1 MTQEQRDK
9 WVEALRSGKYEQG
22 NKFLR
27 LGDRYCCLGVLC
39 DLDGAGW
46 TPQLA
51 YFAAKAGPVYSAGP
65 SVHGSEIHTLSEER
79 EERLEIEHG
88 IVGQVIYMNDSG
100 KTFAEIADWIEANV
114 PVEP

>member
-1 MTQEQRDK
+1 MTKYMRDR
-9 WVEALRSGKYEQG
+9 WVEALRGGEYKQIVGSLKQSGG
-22 NKFLR
+22 
-27 LGDRYCCLGVLC
+27 YCCLGVLC

-51 YFAAKAGPVYSAGP
+51 YKAGPVYSAGP